1 MNIHSYEEAGDILVF
16 LTGEEEIDEAC
27 KRITKDIEKLG
38 NDVGAIKCV
47 PLYSSLPPNLQ

>member
-38 NDVGAIKCV
+38 NDVGPIKCV